1 MTSRSSFDSKI
12 GLTICSPHCI
22 ARLDATREPLHS
34 NCVATGSR
42 YMSSLR
48 PACTASE
55 AQVVGCGSAT
65 TSSSSAFRPF
75 NDSGMR
81 VIDVAGVALHE
92 HGRTLSFWAT

>member
-1 MTSRSSFDSKI
+1 MF
-12 GLTICSPHCI
+12 
-22 ARLDATREPLHS
+22 
-34 NCVATGSR
+34 
-42 YMSSLR
+42 SLR

-81 VIDVAGVALHE
+81 VIELLA
-92 HGRTLSFWAT
+92 